1 MMEDR
6 IKSAIEIAME
16 KAAQLG
22 NLTPEEERRMKWVP
36 EGERLVARYLDGEG
50 DLAEALRSVDRSSV
64 SYALRGALAILLRK
78 LVLPRDKAAIVLNR
92 RILDAL
98 RVLCQDRKTLD
109 VLVKRVGYV
118 EEQYTNYGRQQLET
132 SYEALKQQVTSQI
145 QQRLRQQGMVG
156 TAHVNVES
164 MPEFQSQLMAMV
176 AKLEQP
182 YEQNLEGLREQL
194 RELVLAKPAF
204 R

>member
-1 MMEDR
+1 
-6 IKSAIEIAME
+6 
-16 KAAQLG
+16 
-22 NLTPEEERRMKWVP
+22 
-36 EGERLVARYLDGEG
+36 
-50 DLAEALRSVDRSSV
+50 
-64 SYALRGALAILLRK
+64 LRGALAILLRR

-109 VLVKRVGYV
+109 VLVERVVYV
-118 EEQYTNYGRQQLET
+118 EEQYASYGRQQLET

-164 MPEFQSQLMAMV
+164 MPEFQSELRAMV
-176 AKLEQP
+176 VKLEQP
-182 YEQNLEGLREQL
+182 YEENLEGLRGQL